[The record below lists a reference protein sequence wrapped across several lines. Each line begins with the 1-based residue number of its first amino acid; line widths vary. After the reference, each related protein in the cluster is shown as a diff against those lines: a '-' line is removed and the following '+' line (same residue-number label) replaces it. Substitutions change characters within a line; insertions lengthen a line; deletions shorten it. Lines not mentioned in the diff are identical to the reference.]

1 MILRDK
7 MENTNVKDVN
17 IVVIII
23 IIIVMR
29 NVTWVRNDVAY
40 LWI

>member
-7 MENTNVKDVN
+7 MENTNVKDLN
-17 IVVIII
+17 IVVII

>member
-23 IIIVMR
+23 IIVMR

>member
-7 MENTNVKDVN
+7 MKNTNVKDVN
-17 IVVIII
+17 IVVII